1 MVFKQI
7 GTEVSFLSKSFK
19 DIKKDFSSGLGI
31 KQSLFSFISQN
42 DIKALNDFE
51 KAISNSSM
59 TYKQAF
65 DTYLS
70 KAPIAIKRQANEIIK
85 LTNQQ
90 RVLNAQRQ
98 AGKITEEQ
106 YNTAMT
112 ANKAKMQ
119 ALTTQ
124 TQSLTLA
131 QKASAVASKAAVIA
145 LNMIGNIAI
154 MAGINLIITGITKL
168 VNRQKEL
175 RESISETAKEAKEQT
190 DNLNNLISSYEEFAG
205 KISYTADEKE
215 KLKDIQEQLSDLY
228 HTEVDD
234 IDLVNGKYDEEIAKL
249 KELKKEKL
257 QNAELSLSA
266 EREQAKRDA
275 NYKNLSDKRL
285 YITSDWFKSEDDY
298 NKISSELENSL
309 KYNFSTDIGL
319 AQKAMGY
326 DSQLHFYGNAED
338 RVKQIQ
344 EAMSILKKY
353 GYSNI
358 GLYSE
363 LNDLL
368 SEYQGYVDTELES
381 VSNLAENM
389 FQQYE
394 LDNPYKEVEQDSYLA
409 WRDGLLATA
418 GDDEDLRRQLFVL
431 AEKQFPDYSKY
442 FDNLSK
448 ARSMFVRA
456 NSASE
461 AEWAKEK
468 DDFLE
473 KLSPEDL

>member
-1 MVFKQI
+1 MVFSTVESSI
-7 GTEVSFLSKSFK
+7 TKSGQALGIFK
-19 DIKKDFSSGLGI
+19 KDWHDVIYDIQNTSGIANKFKSVFSTTISSTDLDAIKK
-31 KQSLFSFISQN
+31 
-42 DIKALNDFE
+42 
-51 KAISNSSM
+51 
-59 TYKQAF
+59 
-65 DTYLS
+65 
-70 KAPIAIKRQANEIIK
+70 
-85 LTNQQ
+85 
-90 RVLNAQRQ
+90 
-98 AGKITEEQ
+98 
-106 YNTAMT
+106 YNTEIKNGVTSQT
-112 ANKAKMQ
+112 AFNRCMLNTSSAAQ
-119 ALTTQ
+119 NLVASANGATVSEETLTVATKR
-124 TQSLTLA
+124 LTLA
-131 QKASAVASKAAVIA
+131 QKASAVASKAAVVA
-145 LNMIGNIAI
+145 LNMLGNIAI

-168 VNRQKEL
+168 VNKQKEL
-175 RESISETAKEAKEQT
+175 RESISETAREAKEQT

-205 KISYTADEKE
+205 KISYTAEEKE

-228 HTEVDD
+228 NTEVDD

-266 EREQAKRDA
+266 EREQAKRDS

-285 YITSDWFKSEDDY
+285 NITSDWFKSEDDY

-309 KYNFSTDIGL
+309 KYSFSTDIGWI
-319 AQKAMGY
+319 QKAFGY

-394 LDNPYKEVEQDSYLA
+394 LDNPYKEVGQDSYLA

-448 ARSMFVRA
+448 A
-456 NSASE
+456 
-461 AEWAKEK
+461 
-468 DDFLE
+468 
-473 KLSPEDL
+473 